1 MIISDRSAMTSSR
14 ENREQNRTEQRN
26 KTRRDGR
33 RTNQEQEEKGMLA
46 LRSIHFSRKREGKGK
61 RRESVESNR
70 SDAPEKE
77 GPKRRKR
84 VRRDIHS
91 ILSSPDLLFS
101 LPPLSLS
108 SEQVRREM
116 FLLHSPL
123 LFPSVTT
130 TFLLLNLQEEEIPI
144 NEFSRNTRQQ
154 TLYNDVKQM
163 ELRTPYS
170 LSSSSL
176 DRANSESVSKCY
188 RNMLCIAMFFRFEIQ
203 HTHLSSLAIK
213 IHASS

>member
-1 MIISDRSAMTSSR
+1 MSLSSTR
-14 ENREQNRTEQRN
+14 RGVESGPSWSSVTEAPWPRVERTENRTEQRN

-101 LPPLSLS
+101 LPPLSLFRTSEKRDVSLTQPSLVSLCYYNIPALES
-108 SEQVRREM
+108 SGRRNAHKRIFKEYQ
-116 FLLHSPL
+116 
-123 LFPSVTT
+123 TT
-130 TFLLLNLQEEEIPI
+130 NF
-144 NEFSRNTRQQ
+144 
-154 TLYNDVKQM
+154 V
-163 ELRTPYS
+163 
-170 LSSSSL
+170 
-176 DRANSESVSKCY
+176 
-188 RNMLCIAMFFRFEIQ
+188 
-203 HTHLSSLAIK
+203 
-213 IHASS
+213 